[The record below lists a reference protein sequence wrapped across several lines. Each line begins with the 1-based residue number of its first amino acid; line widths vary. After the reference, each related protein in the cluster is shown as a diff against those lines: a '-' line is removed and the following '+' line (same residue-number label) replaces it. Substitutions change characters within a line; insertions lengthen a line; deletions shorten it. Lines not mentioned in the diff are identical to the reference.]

1 LQKGTRAR
9 ALLLWERM
17 SLKAKVIVQC
27 MLTAVVV
34 GVMLFLPA
42 GTWKY
47 WQGWIFL
54 GLLMIPMLVASI
66 YFVERD
72 PQLVERRLQSKE
84 KVGEQKLIMKFAKL
98 IFLAAFLIPGFDF
111 RFGWSRRTFG
121 GVPVWLMILSG
132 VIALAGYL
140 LTYWVMGTNSYAS
153 RIIQVEKDQRVISI
167 GPYRIVRH
175 PMYLG
180 GVISILFAPLAL
192 GSYWALPGFALV
204 IPVIV
209 LRLLNEEKILRQ
221 ELPGYS
227 EYCQSTRFRLIP
239 LVW

>member
-17 SLKAKVIVQC
+17 SLKTKVIVQC
-27 MLTAVVV
+27 MLTAVVA
-34 GVMLFLPA
+34 GAMLFLPA
-42 GTWKY
+42 GTWKF

-54 GLLMIPMLVASI
+54 GLLMIPMLAASI

-72 PQLVERRLQSKE
+72 PPLVERRLQSEE

-98 IFLAAFLIPGFDF
+98 IFIAAFLLPGFDF

-121 GVPVWLMILSG
+121 AVPVWLMIGSG

-140 LTYWVMGTNSYAS
+140 MTYWVMGTNSYAS

-192 GSYWALPGFALV
+192 GSYWALPAFALV

-209 LRLLNEEKILRQ
+209 LRLLNEEKILRH

-227 EYCQSTRFRLIP
+227 EYCQSTRSRLIP

>member
-1 LQKGTRAR
+1 
-9 ALLLWERM
+9 M

-27 MLTAVVV
+27 MLTAVVT
-34 GVMLFLPA
+34 GAMLFLPA

-54 GLLMIPMLVASI
+54 GLLMIPMFVASI

-121 GVPVWLMILSG
+121 AMPVWLMIFSG
-132 VIALAGYL
+132 AIALAGYL

-180 GVISILFAPLAL
+180 GVISILFTPLAL
-192 GSYWALPGFALV
+192 GSYWALPGFALI

-221 ELPGYS
+221 QLPGYS
-227 EYCQSTRFRLIP
+227 EYCQSTRSRLIP

>member
-1 LQKGTRAR
+1 
-9 ALLLWERM
+9 M
-17 SLKAKVIVQC
+17 SLKAKVISQC

-54 GLLMIPMLVASI
+54 GLLMIPMVAASI
-66 YFVERD
+66 YFSERD

>member
-1 LQKGTRAR
+1 
-9 ALLLWERM
+9 M

-27 MLTAVVV
+27 MLTAVVA
-34 GVMLFLPA
+34 GAMLFLPA

-54 GLLMIPMLVASI
+54 GLLMIPMVAASI
-66 YFVERD
+66 YFSERD
-72 PQLVERRLQSKE
+72 PQLVERRLQAKE
-84 KVGEQKLIMKFAKL
+84 QIGEQKLIMKFAKL
-98 IFLAAFLIPGFDF
+98 IFIIAFLLPGFDF

-121 GVPVWLMILSG
+121 AVPVWLMICSG
-132 VIALAGYL
+132 AIALAGYL
-140 LTYWVMGTNSYAS
+140 MTYWVMDTNSYAS

-180 GVISILFAPLAL
+180 GVISILFTPLAL
-192 GSYWALPGFALV
+192 GSYWAVPAFALI

-209 LRLLNEEKILRQ
+209 LRLLNEEKILRR
-221 ELPGYS
+221 ELAGYS
-227 EYCQSTRFRLIP
+227 EYCQRTRSRLIP

>member
-1 LQKGTRAR
+1 
-9 ALLLWERM
+9 
-17 SLKAKVIVQC
+17 
-27 MLTAVVV
+27 MLTTVVV
-34 GVMLFLPA
+34 GAMLFLPA

-54 GLLMIPMLVASI
+54 GLLMIPMVAASI

-84 KVGEQKLIMKFAKL
+84 KVGEQKRIMKLAKL
-98 IFLAAFLIPGFDF
+98 IFIAAFLIPGFDF

-121 GVPVWLMILSG
+121 AVPVWLMISSG
-132 VIALAGYL
+132 AIALAGYL
-140 LTYWVMGTNSYAS
+140 MTYWVMGTNSYAS

-180 GVISILFAPLAL
+180 GVISIVFAPLAL
-192 GSYWALPGFALV
+192 GSYWALPAFALI
-204 IPVIV
+204 IPAIV
-209 LRLLNEEKILRQ
+209 LRLLNEEKILRR

-227 EYCQSTRFRLIP
+227 EYCQSTRSRLIP
-239 LVW
+239 LIW

>member
-1 LQKGTRAR
+1 
-9 ALLLWERM
+9 
-17 SLKAKVIVQC
+17 
-27 MLTAVVV
+27 MLTAVVA
-34 GVMLFLPA
+34 GAMLFLPA

-54 GLLMIPMLVASI
+54 GLLMIPMVAASI
-66 YFVERD
+66 YFSERD
-72 PQLVERRLQSKE
+72 PQLVERRLQAKE
-84 KVGEQKLIMKFAKL
+84 QIGEQKLIMKFAKL
-98 IFLAAFLIPGFDF
+98 IFIIAFLLPGFDF

-121 GVPVWLMILSG
+121 AVPVWLMICSG
-132 VIALAGYL
+132 AIALAGYL
-140 LTYWVMGTNSYAS
+140 MTYWVMDTNSYAS

-180 GVISILFAPLAL
+180 GVISILFTPLAL
-192 GSYWALPGFALV
+192 GSYWAVPAFALI

-209 LRLLNEEKILRQ
+209 LRLLNEEKILRR
-221 ELPGYS
+221 ELAGYS
-227 EYCQSTRFRLIP
+227 EYCQRTRSRLIP

>member
-1 LQKGTRAR
+1 
-9 ALLLWERM
+9 
-17 SLKAKVIVQC
+17 
-27 MLTAVVV
+27 MLTAVVA
-34 GVMLFLPA
+34 GAMLFLPA

-54 GLLMIPMLVASI
+54 GLLMIPMLAASL
-66 YFVERD
+66 YFSERD

-98 IFLAAFLIPGFDF
+98 IFIAAFLIPGFDF
-111 RFGWSRRTFG
+111 RFGWSRKTFG
-121 GVPVWLMILSG
+121 VVPVWLMICSG
-132 VIALAGYL
+132 AIALAGYL

-175 PMYLG
+175 PMYFG
-180 GVISILFAPLAL
+180 GVISIIFTPLAL
-192 GSYWALPGFALV
+192 GSYWALPAFALI

-209 LRLLNEEKILRQ
+209 LRLLNEETILRQ
-221 ELPGYS
+221 ELAGYP
-227 EYCQSTRFRLIP
+227 EYCQKTRSRLIP

>member
-1 LQKGTRAR
+1 
-9 ALLLWERM
+9 M

-27 MLTAVVV
+27 MLTAVVA
-34 GVMLFLPA
+34 GTMLFLPA

-54 GLLMIPMLVASI
+54 GLLMIPMVAASI
-66 YFVERD
+66 YFSERD
-72 PQLVERRLQSKE
+72 PPLVERRLQAKE
-84 KVGEQKLIMKFAKL
+84 QIGEQKLIMKFAKL
-98 IFLAAFLIPGFDF
+98 IFIIAFLLPGFDF

-121 GVPVWLMILSG
+121 AVPVWLMICSG
-132 VIALAGYL
+132 AIALAGYL
-140 LTYWVMGTNSYAS
+140 MTYWVMDTNSYAS

-180 GVISILFAPLAL
+180 GVISILFTPLAL
-192 GSYWALPGFALV
+192 GSYWAVPAFALI

-209 LRLLNEEKILRQ
+209 LRLLNEEKILRR
-221 ELPGYS
+221 ELAGYS
-227 EYCQSTRFRLIP
+227 EYCQRTRSRLIP

>member
-1 LQKGTRAR
+1 LQKGTLAR
-9 ALLLWERM
+9 ALLLWDGM
-17 SLKAKVIVQC
+17 SLKTKVIVQC
-27 MLTAVVV
+27 LLTAVVV
-34 GVMLFLPA
+34 GAMLFLPA

-54 GLLMIPMLVASI
+54 GLLMIPMMAASI
-66 YFVERD
+66 YFAVND

-84 KVGEQKLIMKFAKL
+84 KIGEQKLIMRFAKL
-98 IFLAAFLIPGFDF
+98 IFIAAFLIPGFDF
-111 RFGWSRRTFG
+111 RFGWSRGTFG
-121 GVPVWLMILSG
+121 AVPVWLMILSG
-132 VIALAGYL
+132 TIALAGYL
-140 LTYWVMGTNSYAS
+140 MTYWVMSANSYAS
-153 RIIQVEKDQRVISI
+153 RIIQVEKEQRVISV

-180 GVISILFAPLAL
+180 AIISILFTPLAL
-192 GSYWALPGFALV
+192 GSYWAVPAFALV

-221 ELPGYS
+221 ELAGYS
-227 EYCQSTRFRLIP
+227 EYCQSTRSRLIP

>member
-1 LQKGTRAR
+1 
-9 ALLLWERM
+9 
-17 SLKAKVIVQC
+17 
-27 MLTAVVV
+27 MLTTVVV
-34 GVMLFLPA
+34 GAMLFLPA

-54 GLLMIPMLVASI
+54 GLLMIPMVAASI

-84 KVGEQKLIMKFAKL
+84 KVGEQKRIMKLAKL
-98 IFLAAFLIPGFDF
+98 IFIAAFLIPGFDF

-121 GVPVWLMILSG
+121 AVPVWLMISSG
-132 VIALAGYL
+132 AIALAGYL
-140 LTYWVMGTNSYAS
+140 MTYWVMGTNSYAS

-180 GVISILFAPLAL
+180 GVISIVFAPLAL
-192 GSYWALPGFALV
+192 GSYWALPAFALI
-204 IPVIV
+204 IPAIV
-209 LRLLNEEKILRQ
+209 LRLLNEEKILRR

-227 EYCQSTRFRLIP
+227 EYCQSTQSRLIP
-239 LVW
+239 LIW

>member
-1 LQKGTRAR
+1 
-9 ALLLWERM
+9 M

-27 MLTAVVV
+27 MLTAVVA
-34 GVMLFLPA
+34 GAMLFLPA
-42 GTWKY
+42 GTWKF

-54 GLLMIPMLVASI
+54 GLLMIPMLAASI
-66 YFVERD
+66 YFVEHD

-84 KVGEQKLIMKFAKL
+84 KVGEQKLIMRFAKL
-98 IFLAAFLIPGFDF
+98 IFIAAFLVPGFDF

-121 GVPVWLMILSG
+121 AVPVWLMIGSG

-140 LTYWVMGTNSYAS
+140 MTYWVMGTNSYAS

-180 GVISILFAPLAL
+180 GVISILFTPLAL
-192 GSYWALPGFALV
+192 GSYWAVPAFALV

-227 EYCQSTRFRLIP
+227 EYCQKTQSRLIP

>member
-1 LQKGTRAR
+1 
-9 ALLLWERM
+9 M

-27 MLTAVVV
+27 MLTAVVA

-42 GTWKY
+42 GTWRY

-54 GLLMIPMLVASI
+54 GLLMIPMFVASI

-111 RFGWSRRTFG
+111 RFGWSRKTFG
-121 GVPVWLMILSG
+121 AVPVWLMICSG
-132 VIALAGYL
+132 AIALAGYL
-140 LTYWVMGTNSYAS
+140 MTYWVMGTNSYAS

-180 GVISILFAPLAL
+180 GVISILFTPLAL
-192 GSYWALPGFALV
+192 GSYWALPAFAL
-204 IPVIV
+204 ILPVIV

-227 EYCQSTRFRLIP
+227 EYCQSTRCRLIP

>member
-9 ALLLWERM
+9 ALLLWDRM
-17 SLKAKVIVQC
+17 SLKAKVISQC

-54 GLLMIPMLVASI
+54 GLLMIPMVAASI
-66 YFVERD
+66 YFSERD